1 MRYKYYTIQYCTAIG
16 VTLIIDKYDWVSF
29 FIGSET
35 ISVSFFLF
43 LRAGYSHT
51 HTYRYMHRERVRKK
65 TRYIYWY
72 IYSTSLFSRSIIII
86 LYTRLRIKARRRL
99 LQYTMEIHVDGKI
112 KKKKKSKKNEK
123 GKNVRKCK
131 YGMMAW
137 WLCILLLLLLY
148 AAQHTEC
155 VTVRSDST
163 FRILLLLYIA
173 KKKIVRAKILSIRK
187 KRKNIFTSGLTVESP
202 HAYAEKSW
210 TYTNTRA

>member
-1 MRYKYYTIQYCTAIG
+1 MRYKYCTIQYCTAIG

-51 HTYRYMHRERVRKK
+51 HTHLHTHTYRYMHSERVRKR
-65 TRYIYWY
+65 TQYIYWY

-112 KKKKKSKKNEK
+112 KKKNPKRMRREK
-123 GKNVRKCK
+123 MYENVNT
-131 YGMMAW
+131 AW
-137 WLCILLLLLLY
+137 WRDGYVYYYCYDYTLHSILN
-148 AAQHTEC
+148 AW
-155 VTVRSDST
+155 RSGP
-163 FRILLLLYIA
+163 
-173 KKKIVRAKILSIRK
+173 IR
-187 KRKNIFTSGLTVESP
+187 RSV
-202 HAYAEKSW
+202 YYY
-210 TYTNTRA
+210 YT